1 MNHAMKQTYH
11 AYHARRSLAIIMPFA
26 LLAVASA
33 IVLASDPPVPHGG
46 SQPATPPATRPAE
59 KQDPAPPTPPPDDLP
74 SLDEALGLE
83 EAAAAKDGEK
93 APSKTDSA
101 LDRQLRDEAE
111 GDEFVQAVSLMDQIA
126 GRLESAKDTGLDTQ
140 RLQEEA
146 LRKLDKLIDDA
157 KKNSQQQ
164 RQKKKPQQQQQQQQ
178 NQQQQQQS
186 SQQQQQQQ
194 NQQAQNE
201 GQVTDHGKGRE
212 GQLRQLTP
220 GGSAA
225 WGSLPEHI
233 RSSLMQG
240 FSDRFSSMYQEMTE
254 AYYRRLA
261 EDRSRDRR
269 PAPASPPPAGGSR

>member
-1 MNHAMKQTYH
+1 MIIRTGSSTGTWSSLTAMAILT
-11 AYHARRSLAIIMPFA
+11 LACATVFA
-26 LLAVASA
+26 
-33 IVLASDPPVPHGG
+33 IDPPVPHDG
-46 SQPATPPATRPAE
+46 SQPASPPAK
-59 KQDPAPPTPPPDDLP
+59 KQEPPPPTSDDLP

-83 EAAAAKDGEK
+83 EAA
-93 APSKTDSA
+93 PSKEGVEKSPAKADSA
-101 LDRQLRDEAE
+101 LDRQLRDEAA

-126 GRLESAKDTGLDTQ
+126 GRLESDKDTGLDTQ

-157 KKNSQQQ
+157 KKNNQQQ
-164 RQKKKPQQQQQQQQ
+164 RQKKKPQQQQQQQQQ

-194 NQQAQNE
+194 NQQAQNDGE
-201 GQVTDHGKGRE
+201 VTDHAKGRE

-269 PAPASPPPAGGSR
+269 PAPTSPPPSGGSR

>member
-1 MNHAMKQTYH
+1 MNHAMKFTD
-11 AYHARRSLAIIMPFA
+11 HARRPFSFIAPLA
-26 LLAVASA
+26 LLAFASA
-33 IVLASDPPVPHGG
+33 IVLAGDPPAPHGG
-46 SQPATPPATRPAE
+46 SQPAAPPA
-59 KQDPAPPTPPPDDLP
+59 KKDDPAPPPTPPSDDLP
-74 SLDEALGLE
+74 SLDEALGLD
-83 EAAAAKDGEK
+83 EAVPAKDGEQSPAK
-93 APSKTDSA
+93 PPAKPDSA

-111 GDEFVQAVSLMDQIA
+111 GDDFVQAVSLMDQIA

-164 RQKKKPQQQQQQQQ
+164 RQKKKPQQQQQQ

-201 GQVTDHGKGRE
+201 GQVTDHSKGRE

-261 EDRSRDRR
+261 EDRSRERR
-269 PAPASPPPAGGSR
+269 PASPPPPSGGSR